1 MKESKPMLFS
11 KKDLAKIIIPL
22 IFQNILTVTI
32 GMADSMMVSR
42 KSDVAFAGVS
52 LVSSLDTFLI
62 TLFTSLTA
70 GGSVVLAQS
79 LGRGDNKR
87 TCESAKQLLYA
98 ATIVAAVVTLIVL
111 IFRGPILNMLF
122 GDAEENVMANA
133 MAYFSILVISFP
145 FLAIEYAMGAIFRVQ
160 GDSMTAL
167 KISISMNLLNIVG
180 NAIFIYGFDMGA
192 KGAAIAT
199 LIARIA
205 AAVVMVVIGL
215 SKRRKIHIEK
225 LFRYRPDWDIIKA
238 ILRIGV
244 PNGIENSVFQLGRLL
259 TSSLISSL
267 GTVVIA
273 ANAATL
279 TLANF
284 QYNAGGA
291 IQSTMITV
299 VGRCVGA
306 GEKKQAKRYAWL
318 LLGIGY
324 VLVIAIALILCIFA
338 KPLLG
343 LFKLSPDSFT
353 LAQKLIFYHGLLSIV
368 LWPAAFCLPSA
379 FRAASDVRFTM
390 IFSILSMW
398 LFRVALAYVLAPEAV
413 SLFGV
418 ISFPACNL
426 SIIGVWIGMGADW
439 LFRAVVF
446 TVRMIRGKWLTKYGN
461 T

>member
-167 KISISMNLLNIVG
+167 KISISMNLLNIV
-180 NAIFIYGFDMGA
+180 
-192 KGAAIAT
+192 
-199 LIARIA
+199 
-205 AAVVMVVIGL
+205 
-215 SKRRKIHIEK
+215 
-225 LFRYRPDWDIIKA
+225 
-238 ILRIGV
+238 IL
-244 PNGIENSVFQLGRLL
+244 
-259 TSSLISSL
+259 
-267 GTVVIA
+267 
-273 ANAATL
+273 
-279 TLANF
+279 
-284 QYNAGGA
+284 
-291 IQSTMITV
+291 
-299 VGRCVGA
+299 
-306 GEKKQAKRYAWL
+306 
-318 LLGIGY
+318 
-324 VLVIAIALILCIFA
+324 
-338 KPLLG
+338 
-343 LFKLSPDSFT
+343 
-353 LAQKLIFYHGLLSIV
+353 
-368 LWPAAFCLPSA
+368 
-379 FRAASDVRFTM
+379 
-390 IFSILSMW
+390 
-398 LFRVALAYVLAPEAV
+398 
-413 SLFGV
+413 
-418 ISFPACNL
+418 
-426 SIIGVWIGMGADW
+426 
-439 LFRAVVF
+439 
-446 TVRMIRGKWLTKYGN
+446 
-461 T
+461 